1 MVYLRR
7 ICRLITVTELLEQL
21 RRYTMRI
28 YEYNESTQT
37 LNTECGLFHIGDIVQ
52 LTEIDSQTPIKTTL
66 YGARIDSTEYVLTF
80 FDEKCGMS
88 LYLSEHEID
97 DMRRVK

>member
-1 MVYLRR
+1 MK
-7 ICRLITVTELLEQL
+7 
-21 RRYTMRI
+21 I
-28 YEYNESTQT
+28 YEYNESDKT
-37 LNTECGLFHIGDIVQ
+37 LNTECGLFHIGDTVQ

-97 DMRRVK
+97 DMCRVSKS

>member
-1 MVYLRR
+1 
-7 ICRLITVTELLEQL
+7 
-21 RRYTMRI
+21 MRI

-37 LNTECGLFHIGDIVQ
+37 LNTECGLFHIGDTVQ
-52 LTEIDSQTPIKTTL
+52 LTEIDSQTPIKTAL

-97 DMRRVK
+97 GMCRVSKS

>member
-1 MVYLRR
+1 
-7 ICRLITVTELLEQL
+7 
-21 RRYTMRI
+21 MRI
-28 YEYNESTQT
+28 YEYNESDKT
-37 LNTECGLFHIGDIVQ
+37 LNTECGLFHIGDTVQ
-52 LTEIDSQTPIKTTL
+52 LTEIDSQMPVETVL

-97 DMRRVK
+97 DIVRVE